1 MFPDSFA
8 REIAENFVAC
18 ITDVCDKI
26 EIVGSLRR
34 YKAAVNDIDIIAI
47 PRFTQIKDET
57 LFGEPTQQNML
68 DQRLAQLCIDGTLSL
83 MMNGPKTKRFLKTEP
98 DRHYSDPDDECVPID
113 VFIANPQTWWT
124 LLLVKTGSKNHNI
137 MIARR
142 AIDMHMQLKADG
154 SGLLSPGGSIIPI
167 ESEEHIF
174 RLLNLPY
181 RIPEDRE

>member
-8 REIAENFVAC
+8 RDIAETSIDGIKDTC
-18 ITDVCDKI
+18 EQI

-34 YKAAVNDIDIIAI
+34 HEVAVNNINIIAI
-47 PRFTQIKDET
+47 PKFIQEKDET
-57 LFGEPTQQNML
+57 LFGEPVQTNLL
-68 DQRLAQLCIDGTLSL
+68 DRRLSQYCFKGTLSL
-83 MMNGPKTKRFLKTEP
+83 ESNGPKIKRFIKSV
-98 DRHYSDPDDECVPID
+98 DGDVVPID
-113 VFIANPQTWWT
+113 IYIADKNTWWT
-124 LLLVKTGSKNHNI
+124 LMLIRTGSKNHNI
-137 MIARR
+137 MLARR

-154 SGLLSPGGSIIPI
+154 SGLLSPGGSTIPI